1 MKNYHNTSM
10 DYQSLVRIKLER
22 DLWIKLKSHYS
33 TYETILSKK
42 EYEDP
47 TVVKSAHS
55 AYYYKPFESCGH
67 TVDVVLEA
75 KAKERSL
82 FKYIADFGV

>member
-42 EYEDP
+42 EYED
-47 TVVKSAHS
+47 
-55 AYYYKPFESCGH
+55 
-67 TVDVVLEA
+67 LIQ
-75 KAKERSL
+75 SL
-82 FKYIADFGV
+82 ITKHCEDFKMNFHDEIKDNYSLYTLNETKYL